1 MCLYMFLIFTYA
13 YVHGIYTHRY
23 IIYIY
28 VCMNKTTQDYI
39 NTYNTLH
46 ICTYMHTVHTS
57 ICSVICCRNGT

>member
-23 IIYIY
+23 IIY

-39 NTYNTLH
+39 NTYKTLH